1 MQFKALKTGIVA
13 LLLSTG
19 AHAEWTLDGA
29 ASSFYYVTSKA
40 AAVSEVNSFGG
51 LSGGIADDGTATLA
65 IDLATVNTTIEVRD
79 QRMRDIVFQVAE
91 YPSADITVKIDAAAL
106 EAMAPGAL
114 NVGSYT
120 ATVHLHGL
128 SAEYAADLQVI
139 KLDADSILVNLA
151 KPLLVGAV
159 SFGLAEGVEELRN
172 LAGLPSINPNIV
184 VDFTLV
190 YNMQ

>member
-1 MQFKALKTGIVA
+1 M
-13 LLLSTG
+13 
-19 AHAEWTLDGA
+19 
-29 ASSFYYVTSKA
+29 
-40 AAVSEVNSFGG
+40 
-51 LSGGIADDGTATLA
+51 SGGITDDGTATLA

-151 KPLLVGAV
+151 KPLLVGAI

>member
-40 AAVSEVNSFGG
+40 ADVSEVNSFGG
-51 LSGGIADDGTATLA
+51 LRGGITDDGTATLA

>member
-40 AAVSEVNSFGG
+40 ADVSEVNSFGG
-51 LSGGIADDGTATLA
+51 LSGGITDDGTATLA

-139 KLDADSILVNLA
+139 KLDADSILVNLT

>member
-151 KPLLVGAV
+151 KPLLVGAI